1 MIAMEEVGVL
11 SISTI
16 IVMMIAF
23 QETVV
28 IHIIA
33 VHPNYR
39 SKLKQDEQETCLGH
53 LITPQWPIASVF
65 IREQLHFIAI

>member
-1 MIAMEEVGVL
+1 MEEVGVL

-16 IVMMIAF
+16 IVTMIAF

-28 IHIIA
+28 IHIIG

-39 SKLKQDEQETCLGH
+39 SKLKQDGQEMCLGIWH
-53 LITPQWPIASVF
+53 ENI
-65 IREQLHFIAI
+65 